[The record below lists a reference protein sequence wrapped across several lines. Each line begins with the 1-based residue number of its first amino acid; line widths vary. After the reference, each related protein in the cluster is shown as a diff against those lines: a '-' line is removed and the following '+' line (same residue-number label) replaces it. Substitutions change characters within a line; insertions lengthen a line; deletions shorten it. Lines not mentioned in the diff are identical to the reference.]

1 MARTICFATG
11 LGALV
16 AWNWGRL
23 EQPRPSFGPLALMVL
38 LGIAPALLPSK
49 RLRLAGAVAAL
60 FVAAPIALEVSR
72 PYALGKLSSRAG
84 RGFLDFYDVLVPF
97 DGAAHPLMHD
107 VLLLAVFIFTA
118 LGALA
123 IASRRPLAASIV
135 LVAGAGWPATILPGT
150 DDLARGALLLVA
162 ALALVAWLRPGS
174 RRAPPQ
180 ILVGTGLVIL
190 ALTASSSG
198 AVAKSQFLNW
208 QNWNLSEKAGKPV
221 SVEYVWRS
229 NYNGIR
235 WPTKRTRVFTVHA
248 PARAV
253 YSRATTLDAFVHDK
267 WEEDLFAIN
276 SVVLA
281 NPVDLS
287 QDPLLP
293 SSARD
298 PTRWSRADV
307 TIAALRDTHLI
318 GPAQPVQYDSGSVNA
333 VQYQQGGVA
342 QAFRPV
348 TRGAEY
354 TVWGYTAQPSPR
366 ALARSTA
373 DYPPEITLGS
383 PYLSVGQTSIVPAF
397 GTPEHAA

>member
-1 MARTICFATG
+1 MPSAR
-11 LGALV
+11 
-16 AWNWGRL
+16 
-23 EQPRPSFGPLALMVL
+23 
-38 LGIAPALLPSK
+38 
-49 RLRLAGAVAAL
+49 
-60 FVAAPIALEVSR
+60 
-72 PYALGKLSSRAG
+72 LSSRAG

-97 DGAAHPLMHD
+97 DGAAHPLMHS

-123 IASRRPLAASIV
+123 VAARRPLAASIV
-135 LVAGAGWPATILPGT
+135 LVTGAGWPATILPGT

-208 QNWNLSEKAGKPV
+208 QDWNLSEKAGKPV

-235 WPTKRTRVFTVHA
+235 WPRKRTRVFTVHA
-248 PARAV
+248 PARSV
-253 YSRATTLDAFVHDK
+253 YWRATTLDAFVRDK
-267 WEEDLFAIN
+267 WDEDLFAIN

-298 PTRWSRADV
+298 PAHWSRADV

-342 QAFRPV
+342 RAFRPV

-373 DYPPEITLGS
+373 DYPPEISFQPLSRPRPQPHRSCVRYARACRLGS
-383 PYLSVGQTSIVPAF
+383 RLLRERLRRRALS
-397 GTPEHAA
+397 AAV